1 MTFNIDAPRV
11 IVMKQ
16 ARGGLH
22 TVMLSVCHRGPADPR
37 LPATESQAGLIE
49 TEPTSDLVVIAYGE
63 LADRRTVIVDVPTN
77 VCVLI
82 LYAIALGTV
91 RVIAPRLV
99 DAFRDRG
106 GTEHVAMIP
115 PALDFRLTSAERRST
130 AVISPAPVC
139 AVTDPESDV
148 SVIAPVSAETRT
160 ATPRG
165 TSTV

>member
-1 MTFNIDAPRV
+1 
-11 IVMKQ
+11 
-16 ARGGLH
+16 
-22 TVMLSVCHRGPADPR
+22 
-37 LPATESQAGLIE
+37 
-49 TEPTSDLVVIAYGE
+49 VVIAYGE

-82 LYAIALGTV
+82 LYAAAPGTV
-91 RVIAPRLV
+91 SVIEPTLV
-99 DAFRDRG
+99 DAFSDRG

-139 AVTDPESDV
+139 ALTDPESDV

-165 TSTV
+165 TCTV